1 MKETSGLHTSSLYFC
16 IPFLMDEGCGLFPS
30 FL

>member
-16 IPFLMDEGCGLFPS
+16 FPFLMDEGCGLFPS